1 MFYEKELDLTIKDI
15 AKLLFIPEKEILSL
29 IKKKEIPSQMVN
41 DKLLFNK
48 QQIIEWALNRNIP
61 INISDHEKMKEYQ
74 VKSLNTL
81 LNEKS
86 FFYKCSLS
94 ENFYIEQMVNL
105 IELDKS
111 VDKGIIVQL
120 LKNREELMSTAIGNG
135 ISLPHP
141 RIPLMVGRN
150 KPLINIYFP
159 NKSLDLKSL
168 DGKPVHTIILLISQ
182 TIKQHLSI
190 LAHLSFL
197 LSKETFRFAL
207 ENRLNFKEIIDII
220 SHIEGTRGE

>member
-1 MFYEKELDLTIKDI
+1 MDLTVKDI
-15 AKLLFIPEKEILSL
+15 SVLLFMPEKEVQGL
-29 IKKKEIPSQMVN
+29 IKKKEIPFQMIN

-48 QQIIEWALNRNIP
+48 QQIIEWALSRNTP
-61 INISDHEKMKEYQ
+61 INISDHKKMSEYHIE
-74 VKSLNTL
+74 SLNAVL
-81 LNEKS
+81 DHKS
-86 FFYKCSLS
+86 FYYECDFS
-94 ENFYIEQMVNL
+94 EHSYIEQMVSL
-105 IELDKS
+105 LDLEKN

-150 KPLINIYFP
+150 KPLITIFFP
-159 NKSLDLKSL
+159 KVPLDLKSL
-168 DGKPVHTIILLISQ
+168 DGKPVHTIILMISQ
-182 TIKQHLSI
+182 TIKQHLSL

-207 ENRLNFKEIIDII
+207 ENRLHYKEILDII
-220 SHIEGTRGE
+220 THIESARSD

>member
-1 MFYEKELDLTIKDI
+1 MELTIKDI
-15 AKLLFIPEKEILSL
+15 AKLLFIPEKEIISL
-29 IKKKEIPSQMVN
+29 IKKKEIPFN
-41 DKLLFNK
+41 TYTDKLLFNK

-61 INISDHEKMKEYQ
+61 INISDHEKMKEYH

-86 FFYKCSLS
+86 FFYGCTLTKNS
-94 ENFYIEQMVNL
+94 YIEQMVNF
-105 IELDKS
+105 IELEKS
-111 VDKGIIVQL
+111 VDKEIIVQL

-159 NKSLDLKSL
+159 NKPLDLKSL

-197 LSKETFRFAL
+197 LSKETFRLAL